1 MNWYEINQR
10 ALRAELARVRLA
22 LVRHAERNTSTGNRP
37 DEPATPA
44 RVADEV
50 DSSIEQSALNNLCA
64 MFSLSPFE
72 RDTLLVCAGVELD
85 SAFAADC
92 IAAGGDPRKTYPTF
106 SLALAA
112 LAEPHWSA
120 LLPAAPLRRW
130 RLIELGNVDSLT
142 TSALRIDERILHYL
156 TGLSYLDERLYGLFE
171 PVTTSIE
178 LPPSQQAIA
187 DRLVELWRESGT
199 GIAAQ
204 LFGND
209 DSARRAIPAIACA
222 ALGIPLYLV
231 RASEIPVGST
241 EREAYFR
248 LWERE
253 TMLSS
258 CVLLIDCDR
267 ADSSEAARPFI
278 ERSRGAIVLAAAEPL
293 RDIPRPL
300 VKIEVRKPR
309 PAEQD
314 ALWRAVLGP
323 LAERLNG
330 QLRQVTSQFHLDTA
344 SIQAAGAEISGHSSG
359 IQIRAGA
366 ELWEICRT
374 QSRRALPGLA
384 QQIEVS
390 AGWDDL
396 VLPEPQRQIL
406 REIALHVR
414 HRFTVHEQWGFS
426 QRNSRGLGIST
437 LFSGPSGTGKTM
449 AAEVLASELR
459 LDLYRIDLSQVVSKY
474 IGETEKNLA
483 KVFEAAEGG
492 GAILLFDEADALFGK
507 RSEVKDSHDRYANI
521 EVSYLLQRME
531 SYRGLA
537 ILTTNMKSALDPAFL
552 RRIRFIIQ
560 FPFPNAVQ
568 RAEIWRRVFPRE
580 TPTDGLDI
588 YKLAQLNI
596 AGGSIQNVAL
606 RAAFLAADAGEPVR
620 MNHLLTAARS
630 EYSKIEKPLTEMEI
644 GGWS

>member
-1 MNWYEINQR
+1 MNWSEINQR
-10 ALRAELARVRLA
+10 ALRAELARLRRA
-22 LVRHAERNTSTGNRP
+22 LVRHGEQNGAIGRRTG
-37 DEPATPA
+37 EPETPVEA
-44 RVADEV
+44 NEL
-50 DSSIEQSALNNLCA
+50 DSAIEQSALNNLCA
-64 MFSLSPFE
+64 LFSLSPFE
-72 RDTLLVCAGVELD
+72 RDVLLLCAGMELD

-92 IAAGGDPRKTYPTF
+92 IAASGDPRKTCPTF

-130 RLIELGNVDSLT
+130 RLIELSNVDSLT
-142 TSALRIDERILHYL
+142 ISPLRIDERILHYL

-171 PVTTSIE
+171 PVSLSSA

-187 DRLVELWRESGT
+187 DRLVALWRESNT
-199 GIAAQ
+199 GMAVQ

-209 DSARRAIPAIACA
+209 DSARRAIPAAACA
-222 ALGIPLYLV
+222 ALKVPLYLI
-231 RASEIPVGST
+231 RASEISTGPT
-241 EREAYFR
+241 EREAYVR

-253 TMLSS
+253 TVLSG

-267 ADSSEAARPFI
+267 ADSGEVTRLFI
-278 ERSRGAIVLAAAEPL
+278 ERSRGAIILAATEPL
-293 RDIPRPL
+293 RDTPRPL
-300 VKIEVRKPR
+300 IKIEVNKPR
-309 PAEQD
+309 PTEQN
-314 ALWRAVLGP
+314 AIWRAVLGP

-330 QLRQVTSQFHLDTA
+330 QIGQVTSQFHLDTV
-344 SIQAAGAEISGHSSG
+344 SIQAAGAEMSGRSSPTEVESG
-359 IQIRAGA
+359 T

-374 QSRRALPGLA
+374 QSRRTLPGLA
-384 QQIEVS
+384 QRIEAS
-390 AGWDDL
+390 AAWDDL

-426 QRNSRGLGIST
+426 QRSTRGLGIST

-449 AAEVLASELR
+449 AAEVLANELR

-560 FPFPNAVQ
+560 FPFPNTAQ
-568 RAEIWRRVFPRE
+568 RAEIWRRIFPGQ
-580 TPTDGLDI
+580 TPTDSLDI
-588 YKLAQLNI
+588 DKLAQLNI

-620 MNHLLTAARS
+620 MNHLLAAARS